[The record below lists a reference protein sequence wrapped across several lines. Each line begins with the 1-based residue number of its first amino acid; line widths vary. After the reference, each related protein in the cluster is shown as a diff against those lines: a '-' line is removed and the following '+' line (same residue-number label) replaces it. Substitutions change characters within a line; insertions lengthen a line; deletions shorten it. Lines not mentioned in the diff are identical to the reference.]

1 MAFTR
6 KFLTDH
12 GVPEDQVDAIMAER
26 NRTLTD
32 YVPKTDVQSQIDAAV
47 ATARTEAAQQVNVE
61 ESDAYKALQAELNK
75 TRAIGSEDFSTVKPK
90 FREAVYGLLDHESPL
105 PTSCPPSRNSTK
117 SISTPANLPSRSRE
131 SPSSSPLT
139 RAAGCPRAVTRPTW
153 ALCGGS
159 RRRNERS
166 MNYAF

>member
-26 NRTLTD
+26 NRTLGD
-32 YVPKTDVQSQIDAAV
+32 YVPKADVQSQIDAAV

-90 FREAVYGLLDHESPL
+90 FREAVYGLLDHEKPVADQL
-105 PTSCPPSRNSTK
+105 PAIKEQYEEYFATEDTKHTNTPQYSRQAPPPSH
-117 SISTPANLPSRSRE
+117 E
-131 SPSSSPLT
+131 
-139 RAAGCPRAVTRPTW
+139 PTTEEDKLVGELLKNW
-153 ALCGGS
+153 K
-159 RRRNERS
+159 
-166 MNYAF
+166 

>member
-32 YVPKTDVQSQIDAAV
+32 YVPKTDVQSQIEAAV

-90 FREAVYGLLDHESPL
+90 FREAVYGLLDHEKPVADQL
-105 PTSCPPSRNSTK
+105 PAIKEQYEEYFTTEDTKHTNTPQYSRQAPPPSH
-117 SISTPANLPSRSRE
+117 E
-131 SPSSSPLT
+131 
-139 RAAGCPRAVTRPTW
+139 PTTEEDKLVGELLKNW
-153 ALCGGS
+153 K
-159 RRRNERS
+159 
-166 MNYAF
+166 

>member
-47 ATARTEAAQQVNVE
+47 ATARTEAAQQVNIE

-90 FREAVYGLLDHESPL
+90 FREAVYGLLDHEKPVADQL
-105 PTSCPPSRNSTK
+105 PAIKEQYEEYFATEDTKPTNTPQYSRQAPAPSH
-117 SISTPANLPSRSRE
+117 E
-131 SPSSSPLT
+131 
-139 RAAGCPRAVTRPTW
+139 PTTEEDKLVGELLKNW
-153 ALCGGS
+153 K
-159 RRRNERS
+159 
-166 MNYAF
+166 

>member
-32 YVPKTDVQSQIDAAV
+32 YVPKTDVQSQIDAAA

-90 FREAVYGLLDHESPL
+90 FREAVYGLLDHEKPVADQL
-105 PTSCPPSRNSTK
+105 PAIKEQYEEYFATEDTKPTNTPQYSRQAPPPSH
-117 SISTPANLPSRSRE
+117 E
-131 SPSSSPLT
+131 
-139 RAAGCPRAVTRPTW
+139 PTTEEDKLVGELLKNW
-153 ALCGGS
+153 K
-159 RRRNERS
+159 
-166 MNYAF
+166 

>member
-75 TRAIGSEDFSTVKPK
+75 TRAIGSEDFS
-90 FREAVYGLLDHESPL
+90 AVGSFFVV
-105 PTSCPPSRNSTK
+105 SGASRLHTN
-117 SISTPANLPSRSRE
+117 
-131 SPSSSPLT
+131 SPSFK
-139 RAAGCPRAVTRPTW
+139 A
-153 ALCGGS
+153 
-159 RRRNERS
+159 
-166 MNYAF
+166 

>member
-32 YVPKTDVQSQIDAAV
+32 YVPKADVQAQIDTAV
-47 ATARTEAAQQVNVE
+47 ETARTEAAQQVNVE

-90 FREAVYGLLDHESPL
+90 FREAVYGLLDHEKPVADQL
-105 PTSCPPSRNSTK
+105 PAIKEQYEEYFATEDTKPSNTPQYSRQAPPPSH
-117 SISTPANLPSRSRE
+117 E
-131 SPSSSPLT
+131 
-139 RAAGCPRAVTRPTW
+139 PTTEEDKLVGELLKNW
-153 ALCGGS
+153 K
-159 RRRNERS
+159 
-166 MNYAF
+166 

>member
-32 YVPKTDVQSQIDAAV
+32 YVPKTDVQSQIEAAV
-47 ATARTEAAQQVNVE
+47 ATARTEAAQQVNIE

-90 FREAVYGLLDHESPL
+90 FREAVYGLLDHEKPVADQL
-105 PTSCPPSRNSTK
+105 PAIKEQYEEYFVTEDTKHTNTPQYSRQAPPPSH
-117 SISTPANLPSRSRE
+117 E
-131 SPSSSPLT
+131 
-139 RAAGCPRAVTRPTW
+139 PTTEEDKLVGELLKNW
-153 ALCGGS
+153 K
-159 RRRNERS
+159 
-166 MNYAF
+166 

>member
-32 YVPKTDVQSQIDAAV
+32 YVPKADVQAQIDTAV
-47 ATARTEAAQQVNVE
+47 ETARTEAAQQVNVE

-90 FREAVYGLLDHESPL
+90 FREAVYGLLDHEKPVADQL
-105 PTSCPPSRNSTK
+105 PAIKEQYEEYFATEDTKPTNTPQYSRQAPPPSH
-117 SISTPANLPSRSRE
+117 E
-131 SPSSSPLT
+131 
-139 RAAGCPRAVTRPTW
+139 PTTEEDKLVGELLKNW
-153 ALCGGS
+153 K
-159 RRRNERS
+159 
-166 MNYAF
+166 

>member
-26 NRTLTD
+26 NRTLGD
-32 YVPKTDVQSQIDAAV
+32 YVPKADVQSQIDAAV

-90 FREAVYGLLDHESPL
+90 FREAVYGLLDHEKPVADQL
-105 PTSCPPSRNSTK
+105 PAIKEQYEEYFATEDTKPTNTPQYSRQAPPPSY
-117 SISTPANLPSRSRE
+117 E
-131 SPSSSPLT
+131 
-139 RAAGCPRAVTRPTW
+139 PTTEEDKLVGELLKNW
-153 ALCGGS
+153 K
-159 RRRNERS
+159 
-166 MNYAF
+166 

>member
-12 GVPEDQVDAIMAER
+12 GVPEGQVDAIMAER

-47 ATARTEAAQQVNVE
+47 AAARTEAAQQVNVE

-90 FREAVYGLLDHESPL
+90 FREAVYGLLDHEKPVADQL
-105 PTSCPPSRNSTK
+105 PAIKEQYEEYFATEDTKPTNTPQYSRQAPPPSH
-117 SISTPANLPSRSRE
+117 E
-131 SPSSSPLT
+131 
-139 RAAGCPRAVTRPTW
+139 PTTEEDKLVGELLKNW
-153 ALCGGS
+153 K
-159 RRRNERS
+159 
-166 MNYAF
+166 

>member
-90 FREAVYGLLDHESPL
+90 FREAVYGLLDHEKPVADQL
-105 PTSCPPSRNSTK
+105 PAIKEQYEEYFATEDTKPTNTPQYSQQAPPPSH
-117 SISTPANLPSRSRE
+117 E
-131 SPSSSPLT
+131 
-139 RAAGCPRAVTRPTW
+139 PTTEEDKLVGELLKNW
-153 ALCGGS
+153 K
-159 RRRNERS
+159 
-166 MNYAF
+166 

>member
-47 ATARTEAAQQVNVE
+47 ATARAEAASQVKVE
-61 ESDAYKALQAELNK
+61 DSDAYKALQAELNK

-90 FREAVYGLLDHESPL
+90 FREAVYGLLDHEKPVADQL
-105 PTSCPPSRNSTK
+105 PAIKEQYEEYFATEDTKHTNTPQYSRQAPPPSH
-117 SISTPANLPSRSRE
+117 E
-131 SPSSSPLT
+131 
-139 RAAGCPRAVTRPTW
+139 PTTEEDKLVGELLKNW
-153 ALCGGS
+153 K
-159 RRRNERS
+159 
-166 MNYAF
+166 

>member
-12 GVPEDQVDAIMAER
+12 GVPEDQVDAIMAEGK
-26 NRTLTD
+26 RTLTD

-61 ESDAYKALQAELNK
+61 ESDAYKALQTELNK

-90 FREAVYGLLDHESPL
+90 FREAVYGLLDHEKPVADQL
-105 PTSCPPSRNSTK
+105 PAIKEQYEEYFATEDTKPTNTPQYSRQAPPPSH
-117 SISTPANLPSRSRE
+117 E
-131 SPSSSPLT
+131 
-139 RAAGCPRAVTRPTW
+139 PTTEEDKLVGELLKNW
-153 ALCGGS
+153 K
-159 RRRNERS
+159 
-166 MNYAF
+166 

>member
-75 TRAIGSEDFSTVKPK
+75 TKAIGSEDFSTVKPK
-90 FREAVYGLLDHESPL
+90 FREAVYGLLDHEKPVADQL
-105 PTSCPPSRNSTK
+105 PAIKEQYEEYFATEDTKHTNTPQYSRQAPPPSH
-117 SISTPANLPSRSRE
+117 E
-131 SPSSSPLT
+131 
-139 RAAGCPRAVTRPTW
+139 PTTEEDKLVGELLKNW
-153 ALCGGS
+153 K
-159 RRRNERS
+159 
-166 MNYAF
+166 

>member
-47 ATARTEAAQQVNVE
+47 ATARTEAANQVKVE
-61 ESDAYKALQAELNK
+61 DSDAYKALQAELNK

-90 FREAVYGLLDHESPL
+90 FREAVYGLLDHEKPVADQL
-105 PTSCPPSRNSTK
+105 PAIKEQYEEYFATEDTKHTNTPQYSRQAPPPSH
-117 SISTPANLPSRSRE
+117 E
-131 SPSSSPLT
+131 
-139 RAAGCPRAVTRPTW
+139 PTTEEDKLVGELLKNW
-153 ALCGGS
+153 K
-159 RRRNERS
+159 
-166 MNYAF
+166 

>member
-47 ATARTEAAQQVNVE
+47 ATARTEAANQVKVE
-61 ESDAYKALQAELNK
+61 DSDAYKALQAELNK

-90 FREAVYGLLDHESPL
+90 FREAVYGLLDHEKPVADQL
-105 PTSCPPSRNSTK
+105 PAIREQYEEYFATEDTKPTNTPQYSRQAPPPSH
-117 SISTPANLPSRSRE
+117 E
-131 SPSSSPLT
+131 
-139 RAAGCPRAVTRPTW
+139 PTTEEDKLVGELLKNW
-153 ALCGGS
+153 K
-159 RRRNERS
+159 
-166 MNYAF
+166 

>member
-47 ATARTEAAQQVNVE
+47 ATARTEAAQQVKVE
-61 ESDAYKALQAELNK
+61 DSDAYKALQAELNK

-90 FREAVYGLLDHESPL
+90 FREAVYGLLDHEKPVADQL
-105 PTSCPPSRNSTK
+105 PAIKEQYEEYFATEDTKPTNTPQYSRQAPPPSH
-117 SISTPANLPSRSRE
+117 E
-131 SPSSSPLT
+131 
-139 RAAGCPRAVTRPTW
+139 PTTEEDKLVGELLKNW
-153 ALCGGS
+153 K
-159 RRRNERS
+159 
-166 MNYAF
+166 

>member
-32 YVPKTDVQSQIDAAV
+32 YVPKTDVQSQIEAAV
-47 ATARTEAAQQVNVE
+47 ATARTEAANQVKVE
-61 ESDAYKALQAELNK
+61 DSDAYKALQAELNK

-90 FREAVYGLLDHESPL
+90 FREAVYGLLDHEKPVADQL
-105 PTSCPPSRNSTK
+105 PAIKEQYEEYFATEDTKHTNTPQYSRQAPPPSH
-117 SISTPANLPSRSRE
+117 E
-131 SPSSSPLT
+131 
-139 RAAGCPRAVTRPTW
+139 PTTEEDKLVGELLKNW
-153 ALCGGS
+153 K
-159 RRRNERS
+159 
-166 MNYAF
+166 

>member
-12 GVPEDQVDAIMAER
+12 GVPEGQVDAIMAER

-90 FREAVYGLLDHESPL
+90 FREAVYGLLDHEKPVADQL
-105 PTSCPPSRNSTK
+105 PAIKEQYEEYFATEDTKPTNTPQYSRQAPPPSH
-117 SISTPANLPSRSRE
+117 E
-131 SPSSSPLT
+131 
-139 RAAGCPRAVTRPTW
+139 PTTEEDKLVGELLKNW
-153 ALCGGS
+153 K
-159 RRRNERS
+159 
-166 MNYAF
+166 

>member
-47 ATARTEAAQQVNVE
+47 AAARTEAAQQVNVE

-90 FREAVYGLLDHESPL
+90 FREAVYGLLDHEKPVADQL
-105 PTSCPPSRNSTK
+105 PAIKEQYEEYFATEDTKHTNTPQYSRQAPPPSH
-117 SISTPANLPSRSRE
+117 E
-131 SPSSSPLT
+131 
-139 RAAGCPRAVTRPTW
+139 PTTEEDKLVGELLKNW
-153 ALCGGS
+153 K
-159 RRRNERS
+159 
-166 MNYAF
+166 

>member
-47 ATARTEAAQQVNVE
+47 ATARTEAANQATVE
-61 ESDAYKALQAELNK
+61 DSDAYKALQAELNK

-90 FREAVYGLLDHESPL
+90 FREAVYGLLDHEKPVADQL
-105 PTSCPPSRNSTK
+105 PAIKEQYEEYFATEDTKHTNTPQYSRQAPPPSH
-117 SISTPANLPSRSRE
+117 E
-131 SPSSSPLT
+131 
-139 RAAGCPRAVTRPTW
+139 PTTEEDKLVGDLLKNW
-153 ALCGGS
+153 K
-159 RRRNERS
+159 
-166 MNYAF
+166 

>member
-26 NRTLTD
+26 NRTLGD
-32 YVPKTDVQSQIDAAV
+32 YVPKADVQSQIDAAV

-90 FREAVYGLLDHESPL
+90 FREAVYGLLDHEKPVADQLPAIKEQYEEYFNQSEPPKQEPGKPQFVSPDQGGGMPKGGDKTDL
-105 PTSCPPSRNSTK
+105 
-117 SISTPANLPSRSRE
+117 
-131 SPSSSPLT
+131 
-139 RAAGCPRAVTRPTW
+139 G
-153 ALCGGS
+153 ALWGFAS
-159 RRRNERS
+159 KK
-166 MNYAF
+166 

>member
-26 NRTLTD
+26 NRTLGD

-90 FREAVYGLLDHESPL
+90 FREAVYGLLDHEKPVADQL
-105 PTSCPPSRNSTK
+105 PAIKEQYEEYFATEDTKPTNTPQYSRQAPPPSH
-117 SISTPANLPSRSRE
+117 E
-131 SPSSSPLT
+131 
-139 RAAGCPRAVTRPTW
+139 PTTEEDKLVGELLKNW
-153 ALCGGS
+153 K
-159 RRRNERS
+159 
-166 MNYAF
+166 

>member
-47 ATARTEAAQQVNVE
+47 ATARTEAA
-61 ESDAYKALQAELNK
+61 A
-75 TRAIGSEDFSTVKPK
+75 FSP
-90 FREAVYGLLDHESPL
+90 PL
-105 PTSCPPSRNSTK
+105 PPG
-117 SISTPANLPSRSRE
+117 L
-131 SPSSSPLT
+131 
-139 RAAGCPRAVTRPTW
+139 
-153 ALCGGS
+153 
-159 RRRNERS
+159 
-166 MNYAF
+166 

>member
-47 ATARTEAAQQVNVE
+47 ATARTEAAQQVNIE

-90 FREAVYGLLDHESPL
+90 FREAVYGLLDHEKPVADQL
-105 PTSCPPSRNSTK
+105 PAIKEQYEEYFATEDTKHTNTPQYSRQAPPPSH
-117 SISTPANLPSRSRE
+117 E
-131 SPSSSPLT
+131 
-139 RAAGCPRAVTRPTW
+139 PTTEEDKLVGELLKNW
-153 ALCGGS
+153 K
-159 RRRNERS
+159 
-166 MNYAF
+166 

>member
-47 ATARTEAAQQVNVE
+47 ATARTEAAQQVKVE
-61 ESDAYKALQAELNK
+61 DSDAYKALQAELNK

-90 FREAVYGLLDHESPL
+90 FREAVYGLLDHEKPVADQL
-105 PTSCPPSRNSTK
+105 PAIREQYEEYFATEDTKHTNTPQYSRQAPPPSH
-117 SISTPANLPSRSRE
+117 E
-131 SPSSSPLT
+131 
-139 RAAGCPRAVTRPTW
+139 PTTEEDKLVGELLKNW
-153 ALCGGS
+153 K
-159 RRRNERS
+159 
-166 MNYAF
+166 

>member
-47 ATARTEAAQQVNVE
+47 ATARAEAANQVKVE
-61 ESDAYKALQAELNK
+61 DSDAYKALQAELNK
-75 TRAIGSEDFSTVKPK
+75 TKAIGSEDFSTVKPK
-90 FREAVYGLLDHESPL
+90 FREAVYGLLDHEKPVADQL
-105 PTSCPPSRNSTK
+105 PAIKEQYEEYFATEETKHTNTPQYSRQTPPPSH
-117 SISTPANLPSRSRE
+117 E
-131 SPSSSPLT
+131 
-139 RAAGCPRAVTRPTW
+139 PTTEEDKLVGELLKNW
-153 ALCGGS
+153 K
-159 RRRNERS
+159 
-166 MNYAF
+166 

>member
-32 YVPKTDVQSQIDAAV
+32 YVPKTDVQSQIEAAV
-47 ATARTEAAQQVNVE
+47 ATARTEAANQVKVE
-61 ESDAYKALQAELNK
+61 DSDAYKALQAELNK

-90 FREAVYGLLDHESPL
+90 FREAVYGLLDHEKPVADQL
-105 PTSCPPSRNSTK
+105 PAIREQYEEYFATEDTKPTNTPQYSRQAPPPSH
-117 SISTPANLPSRSRE
+117 E
-131 SPSSSPLT
+131 
-139 RAAGCPRAVTRPTW
+139 PTTEEDKLVGELLKNW
-153 ALCGGS
+153 K
-159 RRRNERS
+159 
-166 MNYAF
+166 

>member
-6 KFLTDH
+6 KFLIDH

-47 ATARTEAAQQVNVE
+47 ATARTEAANQVKVE

-90 FREAVYGLLDHESPL
+90 FREAVYGLLDHEKPVADQL
-105 PTSCPPSRNSTK
+105 AAIKEQYEEYFATEDTKPTNTPQYSRQAPPPSH
-117 SISTPANLPSRSRE
+117 E
-131 SPSSSPLT
+131 
-139 RAAGCPRAVTRPTW
+139 PTTEEDKLVGELLKNW
-153 ALCGGS
+153 K
-159 RRRNERS
+159 
-166 MNYAF
+166 